1 MCERVRLKEYR
12 NGTNEKRQRE
22 KCKPGPYLLKH
33 RNAALDDSNEA
44 WRLEDDTVAIGGAQK
59 EKWQL
64 RDGRHTK
71 QTEL

>member
-1 MCERVRLKEYR
+1 VRLKEYR

-44 WRLEDDTVAIGGAQK
+44 
-59 EKWQL
+59 
-64 RDGRHTK
+64 
-71 QTEL
+71 